1 MRRARF
7 LIRAELWIAFA
18 AALLV
23 GLWFLA
29 FPVSL
34 VPEPVFWGPPRVLE
48 SLLTWAGYLGVIVG
62 LVATVRLS
70 RPEPE
75 AGERTWRYRDY

>member
-1 MRRARF
+1 MRRVRF
-7 LIRAELWIAFA
+7 LIRAELLIAVV

-23 GLWFLA
+23 GVWFFA

-34 VPEPVFWGPPRVLE
+34 MPEPLFWGPPRWPANV
-48 SLLTWAGYLGVIVG
+48 LTWAAYVGVIVG

-70 RPEPE
+70 RTDPE
-75 AGERTWRYRDY
+75 AGERTWRYRDD

>member
-7 LIRAELWIAFA
+7 LIRAELLIAVA

-23 GLWFLA
+23 GVWFFA
-29 FPVSL
+29 FPVSF
-34 VPEPVFWGPPRVLE
+34 VPEPVFWGRPRWPA
-48 SLLTWAGYLGVIVG
+48 SFLTWAAYIGVIVG
-62 LVATVRLS
+62 LGATLRLS
-70 RPEPE
+70 RIDPE